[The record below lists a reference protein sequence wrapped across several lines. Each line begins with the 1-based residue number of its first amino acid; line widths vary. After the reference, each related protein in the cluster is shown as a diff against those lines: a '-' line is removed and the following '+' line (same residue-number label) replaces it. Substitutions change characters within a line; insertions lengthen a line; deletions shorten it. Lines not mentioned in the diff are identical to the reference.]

1 MCFLT
6 LTEKN
11 MSKRII
17 FSYLEDIKNTFI
29 AYLQNENKEESCRS
43 SLFTYSWR
51 TALAT
56 MARPYAYARFG
67 ISRSSAR
74 HVDREIQMKRK
85 HYDQQGSST
94 DSYGQINESLIDIQN
109 IMRKNI
115 NEVVQRV
122 EKIDRSVTKQE

>member
-29 AYLQNENKEESCRS
+29 AYLQNENKEESFHS
-43 SLFTYSWR
+43 SLFTHSWR

-56 MARPYAYARFG
+56 MAVLTPTLA
-67 ISRSSAR
+67 
-74 HVDREIQMKRK
+74 
-85 HYDQQGSST
+85 
-94 DSYGQINESLIDIQN
+94 
-109 IMRKNI
+109 
-115 NEVVQRV
+115 
-122 EKIDRSVTKQE
+122 SVLLVLLRDT